1 MKLVVTA
8 STFGPMAPHL
18 MDLTGAMTAAG
29 QPLILIGGF
38 GLLLRRA
45 YRDQEEGQTLLGTLP
60 DSRTTDDFDVVL
72 SLELLANPA
81 GRQAISSVLTTLG
94 YTVKV
99 QYFQFVKPGTSEPN
113 GQEVKIDFL
122 TPLPGPDAGAVK
134 VKAMR
139 VGAARRALGEP
150 PLHAYA
156 TPELIALD
164 APGLTFD
171 IEGPGTDGHHRTG
184 RVTLPHPFTLMLM
197 KLHAFADEHRG
208 KRDLGPRPA
217 YARKHAL
224 DLLTLAALLTP
235 EESDQLPA
243 LRQAYSGLLP
253 IQEAS
258 AIIGEYYGSRGAPGM
273 AYIQP
278 PLQPRSE
285 DESKFLE
292 LLQDTYGRRREE

>member
-1 MKLVVTA
+1 MKLAVTTA
-8 STFGPMAPHL
+8 TFGPMAPHL
-18 MDLTGAMTAAG
+18 MDLAGALTAAS

-45 YRDQEEGQTLLGTLP
+45 YRVQEQTQTLLEALP
-60 DSRTTDDFDVVL
+60 ASRTTDDFDVVL

-81 GRQAISSVLTTLG
+81 ARQAISSVLTTLG
-94 YTVKV
+94 YKVEV
-99 QYFQFVKPGTSEPN
+99 QYFQFVKPGTHEPN
-113 GQEVKIDFL
+113 GKKVKVDFL

-139 VGAARRALGEP
+139 VGAAKRAPGEP

-224 DLLTLAALLTP
+224 DVLTLAALLTP
-235 EESDQLPA
+235 EESDQLPDIQ
-243 LRQAYSGLLP
+243 LAYSSYP
-253 IQEAS
+253 PVQEAA
-258 AIIGEYYGSRGAPGM
+258 AIIDEYFSSSVTSGV
-273 AYIQP
+273 AYLQP

-292 LLQDTYGRRREE
+292 LLQDTYGRPREE